1 VLLAPDEG
9 LTKPTLKEAD
19 MAKSNSTRARA
30 PDFYTRKP
38 TTAER
43 NRAIKHLQKQGGA
56 HVAKPV
62 NLLVGA
68 TPADTLESCRRV
80 IDWVAGASESTSS
93 ADCDAARTDVLFSVV
108 DALRHAETV
117 LRDIGSLPDAPKGD
131 AP

>member
-1 VLLAPDEG
+1 
-9 LTKPTLKEAD
+9 

-30 PDFYTRKP
+30 RISADRPP
-38 TTAER
+38 TAAER
-43 NRAIKHLQKQGGA
+43 NRAIKQLQKHGGA
-56 HVAKPV
+56 HLVKPV

-80 IDWVAGASESTSS
+80 IDWVAGATETTSS

-117 LRDIGSLPDAPKGD
+117 LRDIGSLPDAPKGS
-131 AP
+131 AS

>member
-1 VLLAPDEG
+1 
-9 LTKPTLKEAD
+9 

-30 PDFYTRKP
+30 RNFYGRLP
-38 TTAER
+38 TAAER
-43 NRAIKHLQKQGGA
+43 NRAIKQLQKSGGA

-80 IDWVAGASESTSS
+80 IDWVAGASGSTSS
-93 ADCDAARTDVLFSVV
+93 ADCDLARTDVLFSVV

-117 LRDIGSLPDAPKGD
+117 LRDIGSLPSLPGGSKGG
-131 AP
+131 AS